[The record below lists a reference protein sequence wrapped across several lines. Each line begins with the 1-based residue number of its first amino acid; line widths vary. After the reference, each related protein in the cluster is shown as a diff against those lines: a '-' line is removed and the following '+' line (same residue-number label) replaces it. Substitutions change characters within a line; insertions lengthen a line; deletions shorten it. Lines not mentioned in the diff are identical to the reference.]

1 LGGDL
6 VKGSLMGVFN
16 GESEHKLIEDYGQL
30 EVVMRGLL
38 AMNYHTVVT
47 IGTFDLLHI
56 GHVRYLRKARELGD
70 VLIVGVDTDES
81 VKRYKGPLRPI
92 VPYTERCEMLS
103 YQTCVDLVTGVDDV
117 DAQGRWQYALLEATR
132 PDIFVAVQG
141 SYPQSQLDDISRY
154 CKQVVVLPRQAE
166 GTSTS
171 RMIEQAVKTHL
182 DIMEKLKGDN
192 GE

>member
-1 LGGDL
+1 MGGDL

-70 VLIVGVDTDES
+70 VLIVGVDTD
-81 VKRYKGPLRPI
+81 
-92 VPYTERCEMLS
+92 
-103 YQTCVDLVTGVDDV
+103 
-117 DAQGRWQYALLEATR
+117 
-132 PDIFVAVQG
+132 
-141 SYPQSQLDDISRY
+141 
-154 CKQVVVLPRQAE
+154 
-166 GTSTS
+166 
-171 RMIEQAVKTHL
+171 
-182 DIMEKLKGDN
+182 
-192 GE
+192 